1 MKALISCAHISKSF
15 KGVKALTSVDF
26 EVVPG
31 TVHGLIGE
39 NGAGKSTLM
48 KIISGA
54 IPSDGGQILVDG
66 LPVKLAGTQDAI
78 SRRIVTIYQDSDLIP
93 TLTVAE
99 NVYLNQEPHFGAF
112 PFINRRKLLA
122 QTCALLERF
131 GLDIDPAALVRDLPA
146 DMQKMVQIIKAV
158 SKDARVLLMDE
169 PTSSLTASEVDLLLS
184 FVRSLADKG
193 VGIVFISHYLSE
205 VFRVCDHITILREG
219 AVVKSVAREETDLGE
234 TIRAMIGRTIKEEAA
249 RSHAPGEQEV
259 FSVRGLTVK
268 RRLFD
273 VSLALHEGE
282 VLGIT
287 GLIGSGT
294 AELAKALFRSEDV
307 AVESAE
313 YRMFGRKITLSG
325 TASAV
330 RHGIAFVP
338 NDRKTEGLFGR
349 FSVADNICM
358 PAIDHYAGA
367 LGLLDRVRMGLAS
380 KKYIDALAIKTPGAN
395 TPVENL
401 SGGNQQKVLLAKWL
415 ATEPR
420 VLVLDEPTVGID
432 VGTKF
437 EIRKLIRSIADRGVS
452 VLLVTS
458 EIEELERLCNR
469 VLVLFR
475 GRIVRSLGAGEIM
488 KETIL
493 KASMGEG

>member
-1 MKALISCAHISKSF
+1 M
-15 KGVKALTSVDF
+15 
-26 EVVPG
+26 
-31 TVHGLIGE
+31 HGLIGE

-48 KIISGA
+48 RIISGA
-54 IPSDGGQILVDG
+54 IPSDAGQILVDG
-66 LPVKLAGTQDAI
+66 TPVHLTGTGDAI
-78 SRRIVTIYQDSDLIP
+78 ARRIVTIYQDSDLIP

-99 NVYLNQEPHFGAF
+99 NVYLNQEPVRGVLRL
-112 PFINRRKLLA
+112 INRRQQLA
-122 QTCALLERF
+122 QTRALLERF

-146 DMQKMVQIIKAV
+146 DVQKMVQIIKAV
-158 SKDARVLLMDE
+158 SKEARVLLMDE
-169 PTSSLTASEVDLLLS
+169 PTSALTASEVDLLLT
-184 FVRSLADKG
+184 FVRSLAGRG

-205 VFRVCDHITILREG
+205 VFRVCDRITILREG
-219 AVVKSVAREETDLGE
+219 AVVKSVAREETTLDE
-234 TIRAMIGRTIKEEAA
+234 SIRAMIGRTIQEEAV
-249 RSHAPGEQEV
+249 RSRSPGEREV

-268 RRLFD
+268 RRLTD
-273 VSLALHEGE
+273 VSLAVHEGE

-294 AELAKALFRSEDV
+294 TELAKALFGSEDV
-307 AVESAE
+307 TVESGDFRLGE
-313 YRMFGRKITLSG
+313 RQITLSDPG
-325 TASAV
+325 SAV

-358 PAIDHYAGA
+358 SAIDRYAGTF
-367 LGLLDRVRMGLAS
+367 GLLDRARMGES
-380 KKYIDALAIKTPGAN
+380 SRKYIAALSIKTPDED
-395 TPVENL
+395 TRVENL

-420 VLVLDEPTVGID
+420 VLVLDEPTIGID

-437 EIRKLIRSIADRGVS
+437 EIRKLIRGIADRGVS

-458 EIEELERLCNR
+458 EIEELEKLCDR

-475 GRIVRSLGAGEIM
+475 GRIVRSLGAGEIT